1 MRPSNQCDTAYGCAE
16 GADGGLAKK
25 VEELQLGLE
34 VERKRAENREKDLEA
49 ERKRAENREKDLEAE
64 RKRAEKLQR
73 QNTLGGFQRFLLV
86 LACRSI

>member
-49 ERKRAENREKDLEAE
+49 ERKRAE
-64 RKRAEKLQR
+64 KLQR